1 MLISGLY
8 GLPIQGENLSVRED
22 LTVVCGIIAYE
33 LMKMCARDDSGCTS
47 GYKNIK

>member
-8 GLPIQGENLSVRED
+8 GLPVQGEN

-33 LMKMCARDDSGCTS
+33 LMKILARDDSGCVT
-47 GYKNIK
+47 GYKNIR